1 MSDFTFP
8 PDPAP
13 AGVGGY
19 GIRAASDAYPG
30 TKRGVPG
37 GPLGSALT
45 MPLGGVGN
53 WRIYEMPTSDTSTRE
68 IALSVAPVTRPNRS
82 VTILAELRDRFLA
95 SQPWNGDDVLIRV
108 YTLDPG
114 TGAPTEL
121 LVPTYQVMATVSA
134 TVRSF
139 TFTPDSEGTYV
150 IEVQGS
156 YDDLDPEPAGP
167 ATPVGIVRTQA
178 MLVESA
184 LGGGFD
190 PIATILGVTLR

>member
-8 PDPAP
+8 PEPAP
-13 AGVGGY
+13 TGVGGY
-19 GIRAASDAYPG
+19 GIRSAADAYPG

-53 WRIYEMPTSDTSTRE
+53 WRIYVMPTSDTTTRE
-68 IALSVAPVTRPNRS
+68 IALSLVPVSRPQRD

-108 YTLDPG
+108 YTLDPA
-114 TGAPTEL
+114 TGAPTEML
-121 LVPTYQVMATVSA
+121 APTYQAMTAVSA

-139 TFTPDSEGTYV
+139 VFTPAEEGTYIV
-150 IEVQGS
+150 EVQGS
-156 YDDLDPEPAGP
+156 YDDLDPEPSGP

-178 MLVESA
+178 LLVEAA

-190 PIATILGVTLR
+190 PVATILGVTLR